1 MASSLLLQSSS
12 RKDARD
18 ISTQILTKVSETPL
32 KALNAKLASSWVAE
46 LDETIKSTKV
56 RPNASV
62 LHAHRQS
69 DQGYQVQIHERISSD
84 LPDFERQLA
93 TAVSVQERLRSLS
106 QNVDDISESISDP
119 QVSRL
124 RQGRASLLP
133 N

>member
-69 DQGYQVQIHERISSD
+69 D
-84 LPDFERQLA
+84 
-93 TAVSVQERLRSLS
+93 
-106 QNVDDISESISDP
+106 
-119 QVSRL
+119 
-124 RQGRASLLP
+124 
-133 N
+133 